1 MSTKYMG
8 SNALAKLCEIVKSAV
23 SALEAAIPTKTSDL
37 TNDSGFL
44 TTDTFSQTYATKTEL
59 QDVDDMVS
67 TKVDATDY
75 ALAMRSMDEAKL
87 NKSII
92 TLKTNSDST
101 TSVAKNTYKSVTSLS
116 LEAGTW
122 VIKGTLQFAANTVG
136 YRAGC
141 IHTSAAWSGANG
153 FQIAATPSGS
163 AVAQAAAIVTLTA
176 TTTYHLVAYHTSTS
190 ALGISGWMQA
200 VRLK

>member
-59 QDVDDMVS
+59 QEVDDMVS

-87 NKSII
+87 DKSTI
-92 TLKTNSDST
+92 TINSTESAGKTAASGT
-101 TSVAKNTYKSVTSLS
+101 ATKICSLT
-116 LEAGTW
+116 LPAGTW
-122 VIKGTLQFAANTVG
+122 LIMAEMKYGTNTSG
-136 YRAGC
+136 YRAMCVNTAVAWNSTDGVLVSAPPTQGA
-141 IHTSAAWSGANG
+141 ILRTATAYTLTSSKTYYMVAYQN
-153 FQIAATPSGS
+153 SGS
-163 AVAQAAAIVTLTA
+163 TLDCN
-176 TTTYHLVAYHTSTS
+176 
-190 ALGISGWMQA
+190 GWMQA